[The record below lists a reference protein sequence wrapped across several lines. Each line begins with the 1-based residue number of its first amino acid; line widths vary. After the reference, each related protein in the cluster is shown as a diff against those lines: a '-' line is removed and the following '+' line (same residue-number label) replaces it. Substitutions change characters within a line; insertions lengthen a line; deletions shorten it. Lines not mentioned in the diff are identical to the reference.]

1 MRAFW
6 LVEHVHHKHVR
17 ESPQS
22 LLHKTLY
29 SMDLNIL
36 PGDALKHVV
45 GYLLPRDVFNLSMS
59 YPNCADRY
67 RPLLIGSLHENLSRV
82 MRSGRARF
90 NSSDPLRSF
99 IGMTAY
105 SPKGS
110 IVLRY
115 VCVCLVVK
123 SISSD

>member
-1 MRAFW
+1 
-6 LVEHVHHKHVR
+6 
-17 ESPQS
+17 
-22 LLHKTLY
+22 
-29 SMDLNIL
+29 MDLNIL

-59 YPNCADRY
+59 FPDDKRY
-67 RPLLIGSLHENLSRV
+67 RPLLIGSLHDNLSRV
-82 MRSGRARF
+82 MRSGRAKF

-105 SPKGS
+105 SPRGS

-123 SISSD
+123 SISSDYSHSF

>member
-1 MRAFW
+1 
-6 LVEHVHHKHVR
+6 
-17 ESPQS
+17 
-22 LLHKTLY
+22 
-29 SMDLNIL
+29 MDLNIL
-36 PGDALKHVV
+36 PGDALRHVV

-59 YPNCADRY
+59 FPDDKRY
-67 RPLLIGSLHENLSRV
+67 RPLLIGSLHDNLSRV

-90 NSSDPLRSF
+90 KSLDPLQSF

-105 SPKGS
+105 SPRGS

-123 SISSD
+123 SISSDYSHSF

>member
-1 MRAFW
+1 
-6 LVEHVHHKHVR
+6 
-17 ESPQS
+17 
-22 LLHKTLY
+22 
-29 SMDLNIL
+29 MDLNIL

-105 SPKGS
+105 SPRGS
-110 IVLRY
+110 IVLSGGLI
-115 VCVCLVVK
+115 VQAILGK
-123 SISSD
+123 SCRILISTSSYTRERLRK